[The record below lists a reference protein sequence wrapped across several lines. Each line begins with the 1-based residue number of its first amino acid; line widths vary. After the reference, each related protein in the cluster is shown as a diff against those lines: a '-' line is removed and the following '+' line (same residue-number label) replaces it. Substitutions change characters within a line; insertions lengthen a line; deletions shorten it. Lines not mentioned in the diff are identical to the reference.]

1 VQQRFQPLDP
11 LRLSSYDR
19 RLVQGIG
26 LQADKLEKVIIG
38 NAQLE
43 TTAAILG
50 LGLNLGTGVVAHGDI
65 AWQPRREP
73 LTLKRHPL

>member
-38 NAQLE
+38 NARLE
-43 TTAAILG
+43 TTAATLG
-50 LGLNLGTGVVAHGDI
+50 AGSESCNRSGGS
-65 AWQPRREP
+65 W
-73 LTLKRHPL
+73 